1 MKAALWT
8 TMILVL
14 IGIVGG
20 MEARYQAQDTRHDV
34 VVREHKQW
42 IDSII
47 ADAAAMERDLEIYR
61 LELARQS
68 HRTDMPTAE
77 FLSVMADYLAN
88 DGRCEVVIQ
97 QVDWSTWE
105 EAHR

>member
-1 MKAALWT
+1 MKLILPIILLLALG
-8 TMILVL
+8 L
-14 IGIVGG
+14 VGG
-20 MEARYQAQDTRHDV
+20 MERRHQAIDSKYQAATYRLDRTV
-34 VVREHKQW
+34 
-42 IDSII
+42 

-68 HRTDMPTAE
+68 HRTNMPTSE

-88 DGRCEVVIQ
+88 DGRCQVIIEK
-97 QVDWSTWE
+97 VDWSTWE